1 MKNNEKPASFRKN
14 EIAIKFLFELD
25 KHLEE
30 FKSGT
35 IEKAF
40 EVTDFA
46 RLLFIAPNHFSDT
59 IKDVLGKSPCAIYEE
74 KLIEISKQLITDTD
88 KSISEI
94 ARNLDYD
101 PSNFTK
107 FFKRFTKLT
116 PTEFRKLQK
125 ENRII

>member
-1 MKNNEKPASFRKN
+1 M
-14 EIAIKFLFELD
+14 
-25 KHLEE
+25 EE

-40 EVTDFA
+40 EVADFA
-46 RLLFIAPNHFSDT
+46 RLLFITPNHFSDT